1 MSQAAPSIVI
11 IDYGS
16 GNLRSAEKAFARAAS
31 QTANPAR
38 VLVSGDPHDLRQAE
52 HIILPGVGAFGDC
65 AEGLRAID
73 GMVEALHECV
83 IKDAKPFLGICVGMQ
98 LMCQSGVVEH
108 APDDRPHQG
117 LGWFDAQVRALKVPA
132 PLKVPHMGWNE
143 ISVRVTEN
151 TGAHKLIAP
160 LHGQDV
166 YFVHGF
172 AAQALSDDGAQDI
185 VGTTDYGSPVTAIMA
200 RDNYIGVQFHPEKSQ
215 AAGLAFIQRF
225 LEWRA

>member
-16 GNLRSAEKAFARAAS
+16 GNLRSAEKAFARAAA
-31 QTANPAR
+31 QTAKPR
-38 VLVSGDPHDLRQAE
+38 DVLVSGEPEHLRHAE

-65 AEGLRAID
+65 ADGLRAID
-73 GMVEALHECV
+73 GMVEALNERV
-83 IKDAKPFLGICVGMQ
+83 IKDGKPFLGICVGMQ
-98 LMCQSGVVEH
+98 LMCQSGVER
-108 APDDRPHQG
+108 AAEGRPHQG
-117 LGWFDAQVRALKVPA
+117 LGWFDAEVRAINVPA

-143 ISVRVTEN
+143 ISV
-151 TGAHKLIAP
+151 AHTHKVIAP

-172 AAQALSDDGAQDI
+172 AAQVLSDDGAQDI
-185 VGTTDYGSPVTAIMA
+185 AAVTDYGGPVTAILA

-215 AAGLAFIQRF
+215 AVGLSFIQRF